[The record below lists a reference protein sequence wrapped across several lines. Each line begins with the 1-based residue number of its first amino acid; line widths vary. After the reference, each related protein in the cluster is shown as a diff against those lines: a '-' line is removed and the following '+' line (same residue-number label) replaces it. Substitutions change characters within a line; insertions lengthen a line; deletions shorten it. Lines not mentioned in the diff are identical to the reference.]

1 MLVTIVRGMSKGFW
15 YEEGW
20 VILRA
25 RIKVKDGK
33 VMCQV
38 GRKVLNRS
46 FEYAAQAIRHCAKE
60 MSIPEYRIIFGDDV
74 LKDIEEQKQK
84 ELATIS
90 REERVKELADQFLPP
105 AIELDNLKIR
115 FPSVLEQKLLA
126 YLSIIKSAETVY
138 RKAVGNTLYWMEEDI
153 KRFGKEN

>member
-1 MLVTIVRGMSKGFW
+1 
-15 YEEGW
+15 
-20 VILRA
+20 
-25 RIKVKDGK
+25 
-33 VMCQV
+33 MCQV

-90 REERVKELADQFLPP
+90 REERVKELAD
-105 AIELDNLKIR
+105 
-115 FPSVLEQKLLA
+115 LLA

>member
-1 MLVTIVRGMSKGFW
+1 MLLKQSGIVQK
-15 YEEGW
+15 
-20 VILRA
+20 
-25 RIKVKDGK
+25 
-33 VMCQV
+33 
-38 GRKVLNRS
+38 
-46 FEYAAQAIRHCAKE
+46 

-115 FPSVLEQKLLA
+115 LSSVLEQKLLA

-138 RKAVGNTLYWMEEDI
+138 RKAVGNTLDWMEEDI

>member
-1 MLVTIVRGMSKGFW
+1 MLVIIVRGRSKGFW

-20 VILRA
+20 VIRRA
-25 RIKVKDGK
+25 RRKVKDGK

-90 REERVKELADQFLPP
+90 REERVKELAD
-105 AIELDNLKIR
+105 
-115 FPSVLEQKLLA
+115 LLA

>member
-1 MLVTIVRGMSKGFW
+1 MLATIVRERSKGFW

-20 VILRA
+20 VIRRA
-25 RIKVKDGK
+25 RRKVKDGK

-90 REERVKELADQFLPP
+90 REERVKELADQ
-105 AIELDNLKIR
+105 
-115 FPSVLEQKLLA
+115 LA